1 MKAILFFIMVLCLSF
16 PGYGMI
22 VGKVKI
28 EGTVVKYDK
37 KTVTLKNDKGKKIK
51 VRRQDIPEHFKLRSG
66 AKVHALLSPK
76 LINKHLKQKNRKAK

>member
-1 MKAILFFIMVLCLSF
+1 MKAILFFIMVLCFSF
-16 PGYGMI
+16 QGYGMI

-51 VRRQDIPEHFKLRSG
+51 VRRQAIPSHFKLRSG
-66 AKVHALLSPK
+66 VKVHALLSPNIITK
-76 LINKHLKQKNRKAK
+76 RLNSDQKSQ